1 MFIVHYL
8 SLCSLSMIKNIIY
21 VTFRMNN
28 LRAFQAQIN
37 YSIIIVR
44 LRVSRFLILSKFL
57 IEAEIS
63 YKLPII
69 SFNSRSHAKQYV
81 AISYG

>member
-1 MFIVHYL
+1 MFIVHY
-8 SLCSLSMIKNIIY
+8 LCSLSMIKNIIY

-37 YSIIIVR
+37 YSIIIV
-44 LRVSRFLILSKFL
+44 RVSRFLILSKFL